1 MRAILVTLLAALLV
15 VGTACDREEPAPTAS
30 ANLTSPVAAPSP
42 TADPYQSPWARF
54 GRMTIN
60 ASSGAITKVIQRDEI
75 NVLSEPRDAEFTA
88 VRPCSAVGESVRL
101 GHGRVSI
108 SGHEYN
114 ANCGYLSPGGRF
126 MYYGAHSALESE
138 GWVLRLTDGSRF
150 QVAGTFGCGSSCD
163 GGTFGYWS
171 WSGRYLW
178 YFDAGARTQESSTW
192 RLLDAESA
200 LIIRAGSVGVWSPT
214 EDAYAQSG
222 AGVVLVTRLPSGEVS
237 TYADITGRVA
247 FDDDGRYLISVDGT
261 TVVVDLK
268 SAAVV
273 ARWLGKPQ
281 QMPYE
286 RSFAAFEGAP
296 IGLMEFAEG
305 CDGILAYHPLL
316 SGSSRCLK
324 GVKGAVWSP
333 DRRSI
338 AFSRFLRQGSSSS
351 MVTDDRWSAV
361 ILDIGSGR
369 EIEAARDLRS
379 DFQPFLRWNTEGT
392 RLLVE
397 WPGFRPGI

>member
-1 MRAILVTLLAALLV
+1 MRAILGALLV
-15 VGTACDREEPAPTAS
+15 AVLIVAVACDRDEVAAVPMPPPTAS
-30 ANLTSPVAAPSP
+30 NSSPTTSANPTSPVAAPSP
-42 TADPYQSPWARF
+42 TADPYQSPWSRF

-75 NVLSEPRDAEFTA
+75 NVLSEPRDPEFTA
-88 VRPCSAVGESVRL
+88 VPSYSAVGESVRL

-126 MYYGAHSALESE
+126 MYYRAHSALESE

-150 QVAGTFGCGSSCD
+150 QVPGTFGCGSSCD

-171 WSGRYLW
+171 SSGRYLW

-237 TYADITGRVA
+237 TYADITGRDA
-247 FDDDGRYLISVDGT
+247 
-261 TVVVDLK
+261 
-268 SAAVV
+268 V

-316 SGSSRCLK
+316 SGGSRCLK

-392 RLLVE
+392 RLLIE

>member
-1 MRAILVTLLAALLV
+1 MPHTL
-15 VGTACDREEPAPTAS
+15 RHHEPIHPQRFQPQHLEAGCLNCRPTAS
-30 ANLTSPVAAPSP
+30 DPPTVGTTARSCECCEEIAAEHLKKNRFRILARGFRLFRGELDIIAQDRKALVFIEVKTRRSTHFGEPVEAVTP
-42 TADPYQSPWARF
+42 R
-54 GRMTIN
+54 
-60 ASSGAITKVIQRDEI
+60 KQRQI
-75 NVLSEPRDAEFTA
+75 RKIAQ
-88 VRPCSAVGESVRL
+88 
-101 GHGRVSI
+101 
-108 SGHEYN
+108 
-114 ANCGYLSPGGRF
+114 GYLTLNHLEDVECRF
-126 MYYGAHSALESE
+126 DIIS
-138 GWVLRLTDGSRF
+138 VLIG
-150 QVAGTFGCGSSCD
+150 
-163 GGTFGYWS
+163 
-171 WSGRYLW
+171 
-178 YFDAGARTQESSTW
+178 
-192 RLLDAESA
+192 
-200 LIIRAGSVGVWSPT
+200 
-214 EDAYAQSG
+214 
-222 AGVVLVTRLPSGEVS
+222 
-237 TYADITGRVA
+237 
-247 FDDDGRYLISVDGT
+247 DDGRYLISVDET

-281 QMPYE
+281 QVPYE

-296 IGLMEFAEG
+296 IGFMEFAEG

-316 SGSSRCLK
+316 SGGSRCLK

-338 AFSRFLRQGSSSS
+338 AFSRLLRQGSSSS